1 MMEEKKQLRSIV
13 ISRSPKT
20 VLIVDSSM
28 SNEDIKKRMKKY
40 LNNKGQLKID
50 TVADYE
56 IYN

>member
-1 MMEEKKQLRSIV
+1 MEEEKQLKSIE
-13 ISRSPKT
+13 ISRNPKT
-20 VLIVDSSM
+20 VLIVKNSM
-28 SNEDIKKRMKKY
+28 SDEDVKKRMKKY

>member
-1 MMEEKKQLRSIV
+1 MEEKKQLRSIV

>member
-1 MMEEKKQLRSIV
+1 MEEEEKKLRSIEV
-13 ISRSPKT
+13 SRNPKT
-20 VLIVDSSM
+20 VLVVDSSM
-28 SNEDIKKRMKKY
+28 SDEEIKKRMKKY